1 MEKGSVTDADTH
13 SLARDTNIKC
23 RMLGI
28 QDAYSIKDGSE
39 PVLTDAG
46 VYANGGMACIPGWV
60 TRINL
65 NSGTRDI
72 GVIKLKG
79 NRLSEIYIDSLV
91 SVKMEDVDTSNCM
104 HFTRS
109 FANTFLETGDLCS
122 LNLDRAYI
130 TRSMFN
136 SCRFTGDRLDLT
148 VSRFTEAY
156 DLSHMFEAC
165 IGNHTKVRIA
175 FSDAENLRFN
185 STADMFRYSKLKSVE
200 MLDCCGRK
208 GEACLMNTFE
218 QCSIGELLLTG
229 EIMEAEDPFIH
240 ADIGEL
246 KLWCRMK
253 MSVMHKILRGLSVRK
268 LDLSELKV
276 DVDTERALYYDT
288 RFYRYPD
295 TIVMPKDEETRS
307 TVKQAMKAWHI
318 VNAG

>member
-1 MEKGSVTDADTH
+1 MEEVMAKAADIR

-28 QDAYSIKDGSE
+28 KDAYSIKDGSE
-39 PVLTDAG
+39 PVLTDAR

-65 NSGTRDI
+65 NSDIKDI
-72 GVIKLKG
+72 GVIKLEG

-91 SVKMEDVDTSNCM
+91 SVRMKDVDTSGCL

-136 SCRFTGDRLDLT
+136 GCRLTGECLDLT
-148 VSRFTEAY
+148 GSRFTEAY
-156 DLSHMFEAC
+156 DLGHMFEAC
-165 IGNHTKVRIA
+165 VGNHTKVRIA
-175 FSDAENLRFN
+175 LSDTESMRFN

-208 GEACLMNTFE
+208 GEAQLMSTFC
-218 QCSIGELLLTG
+218 QCSIGEVLLTG
-229 EIMEAEDPFIH
+229 EIRDAEDTFIH

-246 KLWCRMK
+246 KLWCRMN
-253 MSVMHKILRGLSVRK
+253 MSVMYRIFRGLSVSK
-268 LDLSELKV
+268 LDLSGLKINI
-276 DVDTERALYYDT
+276 DKERAIYYDT
-288 RFYRYPD
+288 RFYGYPK
-295 TIVMPKDEETRS
+295 TIVMPKDKETRS
-307 TVKQAMKAWHI
+307 AVKQAMKAWHI